1 MRWIRA
7 VSLAALSSPCYSWW
21 LRMALM
27 LETMTPPSMG
37 GDCNLEVANRMVGDQ
52 LLIIGGFDQ
61 QRGFASACKQWTY

>member
-1 MRWIRA
+1 
-7 VSLAALSSPCYSWW
+7 
-21 LRMALM
+21 MALM